1 MTEEEIKKVEE
12 FIDILMMELHSRMME
27 NIKRYRK
34 HEYSENQLVNLDD
47 CMHMLTVY
55 LQEYIDK
62 LVMLSMKVKVE
73 LDKETARGQ

>member
-55 LQEYIDK
+55 LQEYRDK